1 MNCAVH
7 HDVLSKVPEVTL
19 VFSITKVAAT
29 TLETGGDS
37 VTMAL
42 DWGYLVGTLLFLG
55 LLIALVIA
63 QIVSE
68 KFHPFLFSSIIVAS
82 TTFGTTMAD
91 FADRSLGIGY
101 TGGSSLLFACLMIA
115 LALWYRSEGKLS
127 RLRQEIAALTRKSHR
142 TKARLGGYSERR
154 VCSVVSM
161 PAGGASRREEC
172 WNHFALPAQRRSGLG
187 GLWDDAARTT
197 RCGGACQ
204 AGEPRA
210 LAVARRRAAS
220 PQISAAGQAD
230 AIPTLIRRTLNC
242 TKAPILSNLRRML
255 PQVALAKCV

>member
-1 MNCAVH
+1 MAGARVERRLAAILIA
-7 HDVLSKVPEVTL
+7 DV
-19 VFSITKVAAT
+19 A
-29 TLETGGDS
+29 
-37 VTMAL
+37 
-42 DWGYLVGTLLFLG
+42 GYSRLMGADEEGTL
-55 LLIALVIA
+55 A
-63 QIVSE
+63 QL
-68 KFHPFLFSSIIVAS
+68 KGH
-82 TTFGTTMAD
+82 
-91 FADRSLGIGY
+91 RR
-101 TGGSSLLFACLMIA
+101 A
-115 LALWYRSEGKLS
+115 LA
-127 RLRQEIAALTRKSHR
+127 RKSHR

-210 LAVARRRAAS
+210 LAAAARRRATC

-230 AIPTLIRRTLNC
+230 AIPTLIRRTLNF
-242 TKAPILSNLRRML
+242 TKAPILSNLRRMV